1 VNLRSR
7 LGLSA
12 RRQAQI
18 ARAMEVAL
26 LLMIGVGVERG
37 SSGIVVNAGIG
48 FAVTQLVP
56 LLERD
61 LDVPMDPALT
71 LWITTAVFLHA
82 VGTVG
87 VPGSELNFYRT
98 VWWYDHLTHALSAS
112 VVAGAGYAAVRAL
125 DAHSAAVNFPRRFTF
140 VFVLLFV
147 LAFGVFWEVIE
158 FAIGLLAAATGSD
171 AVLTQYG
178 LDDSMR
184 DLLFNTLGA
193 VVVATWGT
201 AHLSDVSGALAAKLD
216 ARRD

>member
-1 VNLRSR
+1 MKIRTRV
-7 LGLSA
+7 GLSR
-12 RRQAQI
+12 RRQAQL
-18 ARAMEVAL
+18 ARAMEIAL
-26 LLMIGVGVERG
+26 LLMIGVGIERG
-37 SSGIVVNAGIG
+37 STGIVVNAGVG

-56 LLERD
+56 LLERNYN
-61 LDVPMDPALT
+61 VPMDPALT
-71 LWITTAVFLHA
+71 LWITSAVFLHA

-112 VVAGAGYAAVRAL
+112 VVAGVGYAAVRAL
-125 DAHSAAVNFPRRFTF
+125 DAHSAAVHFPRRFTF

-158 FAIGLLAAATGSD
+158 FAIGLFAAATGSD

-193 VVVATWGT
+193 VVAATWGT
-201 AHLSDVSGALAAKLD
+201 AHLNDVSGALAALLD
-216 ARRD
+216 DRND